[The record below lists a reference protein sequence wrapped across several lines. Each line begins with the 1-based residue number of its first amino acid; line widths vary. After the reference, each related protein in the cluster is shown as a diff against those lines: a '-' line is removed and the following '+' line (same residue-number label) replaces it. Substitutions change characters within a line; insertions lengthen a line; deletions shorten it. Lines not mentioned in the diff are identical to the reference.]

1 MPSVFLASPRERKLF
16 LGQRRG
22 REACLSRGVF
32 VLAERVLDLAGALVE
47 ALYTVSG
54 EVAAPLRCGRL
65 QHDSLGCS
73 LAGHVCQLVLHA
85 VEPADQLALPFQQQ
99 RSLLSRAWRLARG
112 LQSFGWVLKY
122 RGRYATLLR
131 GILKIADLL
140 LDFLPANRQLLNR
153 VVGSDTFARS
163 AELQPDGHAGI

>member
-1 MPSVFLASPRERKLF
+1 MP
-16 LGQRRG
+16 G
-22 REACLSRGVF
+22 GVF
-32 VLAERVLDLAGALVE
+32 VLAKRVLDLAGALVE

-65 QHDSLGCS
+65 QHDSLGCG

-112 LQSFGWVLKY
+112 LQNFGWVLKY
-122 RGRYATLLR
+122 RGRHAILLR
-131 GILKIADLL
+131 GILKIVNLL
-140 LDFLPANRQLLNR
+140 LDFPPPNGQLLDR
-153 VVGSDTFARS
+153 VVRGDAFARRI
-163 AELQPDGHAGI
+163 ELQPNGHAGF